1 MNVLTNIQNIIGI
14 VCICV
19 GSVVLIVALCIL
31 LYIFVFSRG
40 SAKKAI
46 KDLQRK
52 YSYLNALLIGQDS
65 QYIHRLE
72 IVSHTNLLYVDIY
85 NEFSR
90 RFKEIYEIDD
100 KFALSKIKQVNN
112 LIQNQQFK
120 NIKLVIEEAR
130 KAVSI
135 FEKQV
140 NQLDRD
146 LYEVIKPEE
155 ESRQTIL
162 RLKESYRTVK
172 QTYYVSQNE
181 LELVVP
187 SFNKAFEKLD
197 QLFVDFESHI
207 ESAEYEE
214 ANALI
219 PTISKVVSALKTVL
233 EVIPNLS
240 ILVEQIIPEKLG
252 ALVNKYDKMEK
263 ESYPLFHLG
272 FRHKQEDFNN
282 RVNTLRMKLINLQ
295 TSGVMIECERIQD
308 EILVIENQLESEIED
323 KRLFDT
329 NCATIYHNVLELEK
343 TFLKICSLLPEIKEI
358 YKIQE
363 AQAEQIETLRE
374 NVNKLGQSKRL
385 LDGFI
390 HSNTKQ
396 PYSLLREKLDE
407 LKTDYDSV
415 LAGVKEFKSY
425 LDSLRN
431 SSEEAFTM
439 IYAYYYRLKQTEE
452 TLRSFHLPNFA
463 ESYKPNIVKSYE
475 IINSIYDLLQQKPID
490 VALVDERVEELTQI
504 ANPLFDEVDN
514 KARECQLAE
523 SAILYANR
531 DRNHQADVHQQLTVL
546 ESQFFDGEFEKVYH
560 DASAIYRRM
569 HVEDNTNNG

>member
-1 MNVLTNIQNIIGI
+1 MSVLMSAQNIIGI

-19 GSVVLIVALCIL
+19 GMIILMVALCII

-40 SAKKAI
+40 GAKKQI
-46 KDLQRK
+46 RDLQRK

-72 IVSHTNLLYVDIY
+72 IISHTNLLYVDIY
-85 NEFSR
+85 NDFSK
-90 RFKEIYEIDD
+90 RFKEIYEVDD

-112 LIQNQQFK
+112 LIQNKQFK
-120 NIKLVIEEAR
+120 NIKLVIEETK
-130 KAVSI
+130 KAVAA
-135 FEKQV
+135 FEREV
-140 NQLDRD
+140 NILDRD

-172 QTYYVSQNE
+172 QTFYVSQNE
-181 LELVVP
+181 LELVIP

-197 QLFVDFESHI
+197 QLFVDFEAHI

-214 ANALI
+214 ANAII

-233 EVIPNLS
+233 EIIPNLS
-240 ILVEQIIPEKLG
+240 ILVEQIIPEKLN
-252 ALVNKYDKMEK
+252 ALVSKYDKLEK
-263 ESYPLFHLG
+263 ESFPLFHLG

-282 RVNTLRMKLINLQ
+282 RIRTLRMKLINLQ
-295 TSGVMIECERIQD
+295 TGGVMAECEKIQD
-308 EILVIENQLESEIED
+308 EILIIEHQLDNEIND
-323 KRLFDT
+323 KQEFDK
-329 NCATIYHNVLELEK
+329 NCSNIYHNVLELEK

-358 YKIQE
+358 YIIQDTQE
-363 AQAEQIETLRE
+363 EQIEILRE

-385 LDGFI
+385 LDGLI

-396 PYSLLREKLDE
+396 PYSLLKEKLEE
-407 LKTDYDSV
+407 LKSDYDSV
-415 LAGVKEFKSY
+415 LAGVKEFKLY
-425 LDSLRN
+425 LDSLRT
-431 SSEEAFTM
+431 SSEDAFTM

-452 TLRSFHLPNFA
+452 TLRNFHLPEFSEQYKEKISN
-463 ESYKPNIVKSYE
+463 SYNL
-475 IINSIYDLLQQKPID
+475 INEIYDILQQKPID
-490 VALVDERVEELTQI
+490 VVTVDEKVEELTQI
-504 ANPLFDEVDN
+504 ANPLFDEIDN

-531 DRNHQADVHQQLTVL
+531 DRNHQSDVHQQLTIL
-546 ESQFFDGEFEKVYH
+546 ESQFFQGEFEKVYH

-569 HVEDNTNNG
+569 HVEDNSHNG